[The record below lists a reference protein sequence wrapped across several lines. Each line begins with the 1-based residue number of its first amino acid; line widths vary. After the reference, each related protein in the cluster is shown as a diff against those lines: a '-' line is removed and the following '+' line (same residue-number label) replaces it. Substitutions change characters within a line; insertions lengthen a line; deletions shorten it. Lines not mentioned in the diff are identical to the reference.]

1 MVDDCFLSMKTA
13 LIEMIRSG
21 SGDMQSHLNQ
31 LGTDLK
37 KLQTSLQEL
46 KETLQ
51 LLDIRINGGLISE
64 LPSNVQEK
72 IKVQGQQLDAVLT
85 QVQGLETVWAGV
97 VAPNKSSKIVT
108 TTYENEDISFA
119 KGDEIGKFMMGSTVI
134 CLFEKNKIQFA
145 DLVPESHVLVGQKMA
160 QTK

>member
-1 MVDDCFLSMKTA
+1 
-13 LIEMIRSG
+13 
-21 SGDMQSHLNQ
+21 MQSHLNQ
-31 LGTDLK
+31 LGADLK

-97 VAPNKSSKIVT
+97 ARDSEGQPTEAIGYQQYQIAALIASGKASSAADAVGLLQQVA
-108 TTYENEDISFA
+108 
-119 KGDEIGKFMMGSTVI
+119 GR
-134 CLFEKNKIQFA
+134 
-145 DLVPESHVLVGQKMA
+145 
-160 QTK
+160 